1 MTALARLDRSQFFG
15 KFRCPECGGQVAYRS
30 RPRGL
35 FEKHVLPVM
44 LLQAVRCERCYLRV
58 YALSMI
64 PVLERFPSISK
75 PLQSE
80 TAGDSN
86 PNSSVA

>member
-1 MTALARLDRSQFFG
+1 MTALARPDRSRFFG
-15 KFRCPECGGQVAYRS
+15 NFRCPECSGRVAYRS

-64 PVLERFPSISK
+64 PVLERFRSSSK
-75 PLQSE
+75 PLPSE
-80 TAGDSN
+80 TAGDSW
-86 PNSSVA
+86 PNTSVA

>member
-1 MTALARLDRSQFFG
+1 MTALARPDGSRFFG
-15 KFRCPECGGQVAYRS
+15 NFRCPECSGRVAYRS

-58 YALSMI
+58 YALSMR

-75 PLQSE
+75 PLQRE
-80 TAGDSN
+80 TAGDSE
-86 PNSSVA
+86 PKSSVA